1 MTNNDQ
7 PTVDEFRASARS
19 WLDANL
25 ERRTGT
31 RKRRTRGMVHRTVED
46 IAEQRAI
53 QARVHEGGYT
63 GITWPV
69 EYGGRGLTEEHERA
83 FTALAADYLMPDLGI
98 AGAVTMIVC
107 ANAIL
112 THASEEFKRRHL
124 PLILSGEELWA
135 EFFSD
140 PAAGSDLAG
149 VVTTATR
156 DGDNWILN
164 GAKIW
169 SSGAYYADFGLC
181 LARTDWDAPKHAG
194 LTWFAVST
202 SAPGVVVEPLKEIT
216 GDIEFCHE
224 TFQDVVIPDT
234 ERICEVGEGWLVA
247 QTVLR
252 YEREASSGSLTSGAV
267 SLDPGPLAPDL
278 VALAARA
285 GRADDEH
292 VRRLIA
298 RSHVD
303 DFALRALGA
312 RISRLMAEGHPAGP
326 GLVSYTKLAVGMT
339 EPKRAKAAIEIG
351 GAAAVAWD
359 PDDVDGLA
367 TSLGYL
373 NSRVT
378 SIAGGTNEIQHNAIG
393 ERVLGLPREPSFD
406 KGKTFR
412 QIQEDS
418 EGWTGSR

>member
-1 MTNNDQ
+1 MTNIER
-7 PTVDEFRASARS
+7 PTVEEFRESARA

-25 ERRTGT
+25 ERQVGS

-53 QARVHEGGYT
+53 QARVHEAGFM

-69 EYGGRGLTEEHERA
+69 EYGGRGLSEEYDLA
-83 FTALAADYLMPDLGI
+83 FTSVAADYVMPDLGI

-112 THASEEFKRRHL
+112 RHASDEFKRKHL
-124 PLILSGEELWA
+124 PRILSGEELWA

-140 PAAGSDLAG
+140 PEAGSDLAG

-194 LTWFAVST
+194 LTWFAVDT
-202 SAPGVVVEPLKEIT
+202 TAPGVVVEPLKEIT
-216 GDIEFCHE
+216 GDIEFCRE
-224 TFQDVVIPDT
+224 IFTDVVIADS
-234 ERICEVGEGWLVA
+234 ERIGEVGEGWPVA

-252 YEREASSGSLTSGAV
+252 FEREASSGSLTSGSV

-285 GRADDEH
+285 GRSDDEH
-292 VRRLIA
+292 ALQLIA

-303 DFALRALGA
+303 DFVLRALGV
-312 RISRLMAEGHPAGP
+312 RMSRLMSEGHPAGP

-351 GAAAVAWD
+351 GAAAVAWGPGD
-359 PDDVDGLA
+359 IEGLSTA
-367 TSLGYL
+367 LGYL

-412 QIQEDS
+412 EIQEAAES
-418 EGWTGSR
+418 WSGTR